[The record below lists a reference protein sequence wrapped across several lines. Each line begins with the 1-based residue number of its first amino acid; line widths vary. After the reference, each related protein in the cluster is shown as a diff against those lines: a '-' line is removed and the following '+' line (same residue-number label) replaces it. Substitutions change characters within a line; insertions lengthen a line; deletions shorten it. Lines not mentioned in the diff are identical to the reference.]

1 MRSEREG
8 GGARETFFFPLASG
22 PKGIGANEEGA
33 GSHVLSPVR
42 LELLLGVKV

>member
-8 GGARETFFFPLASG
+8 GGERRDAFFPLASG
-22 PKGIGANEEGA
+22 PKGSGANEEGA

-42 LELLLGVKV
+42 PELLLRVKV